1 MKAAFLALTA
11 VVAFAFSFPAADAI
25 VSVSPADHHF
35 VEYPYSLLVAF
46 FTLVCSALLVTLVL
60 HFYRVQWG
68 RKSVITE

>member
-1 MKAAFLALTA
+1 MKAAFLALAA

-25 VSVSPADHHF
+25 VSVPPVEHHF
-35 VEYPYSLLVAF
+35 AEYPYNLLVAF
-46 FTLVCSALLVTLVL
+46 FTLVCSALLVTLAV